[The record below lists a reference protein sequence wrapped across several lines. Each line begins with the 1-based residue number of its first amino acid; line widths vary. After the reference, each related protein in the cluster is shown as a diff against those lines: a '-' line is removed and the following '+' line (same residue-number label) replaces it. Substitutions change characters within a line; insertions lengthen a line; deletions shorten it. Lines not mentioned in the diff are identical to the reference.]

1 MSLLTSIQ
9 KALLKK
15 NVSDKTL
22 GSAQITL
29 IINEEIISDDES
41 IAKKF
46 EVYFSGVA
54 KNLTR
59 ILLKILYMES
69 LPSIK

>member
-1 MSLLTSIQ
+1 MSLLTSMQ
-9 KALLKK
+9 KAPLKK
-15 NVSDKTL
+15 FFQTKLLTL
-22 GSAQITL
+22 
-29 IINEEIISDDES
+29 NEEIISDDES

-46 EVYFSGVA
+46 EVYFSGFA
-54 KNLTR
+54 KNLKR

>member
-9 KALLKK
+9 KK
-15 NVSDKTL
+15 NFSDKTL

-29 IINEEIISDDES
+29 IINEEILSDDES